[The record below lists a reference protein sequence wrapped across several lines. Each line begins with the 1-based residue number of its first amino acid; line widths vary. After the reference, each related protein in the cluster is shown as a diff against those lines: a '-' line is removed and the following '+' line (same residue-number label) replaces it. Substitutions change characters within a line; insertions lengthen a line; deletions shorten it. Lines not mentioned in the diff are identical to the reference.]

1 MDNVKVLIVDDSL
14 MVRTAVRVALSGAG
28 YQIVEAVDGE
38 EGRQAI
44 QETRD
49 LSLVICD
56 VNMPRMDGLRMLEL
70 VKADGANA
78 ELPVLMLSTEG
89 DPSMIRRARDAG
101 AAGWIVKPFQPAVVL
116 GLIRRFVRDGAA
128 RSAK

>member
-1 MDNVKVLIVDDSL
+1 MDNFKVLIVDDSL

-44 QETRD
+44 QESRD

-116 GLIRRFVRDGAA
+116 GVIRRFVRDGAA

>member
-1 MDNVKVLIVDDSL
+1 MDNFKVLIVDDSL

-38 EGRQAI
+38 EGRRAI
-44 QETRD
+44 QESRD

>member
-1 MDNVKVLIVDDSL
+1 MDNFKVLIVDDSL

-44 QETRD
+44 QESRD